1 MNLFKIILISILN
14 SFIVSLFF
22 FSFYFPNISFPPIGD
37 LLMNF
42 SFLFLIFSI
51 AIGTITAFYLDE
63 LSEAFIAILI
73 TMFISYGISLVYYSF
88 PIFYGLYPFDITYY
102 FFIYIKFT
110 FLPFF
115 AVFFG
120 LIIGLI
126 PGGFLA
132 DLYYAR
138 SRKIY

>member
-63 LSEAFIAILI
+63 LSEAFIA
-73 TMFISYGISLVYYSF
+73 
-88 PIFYGLYPFDITYY
+88 
-102 FFIYIKFT
+102 
-110 FLPFF
+110 
-115 AVFFG
+115 
-120 LIIGLI
+120 
-126 PGGFLA
+126 
-132 DLYYAR
+132 
-138 SRKIY
+138 